1 MRTIKGR
8 YTLEREIGRGAT
20 GAVWVALDGRLGRR
34 VAVKL
39 LRSDNADSHSA
50 RSRFEQEAWAIAQL
64 RSPHVVQVH
73 DVGVHD
79 DDPYIVMELLEG
91 ESLDAR
97 LERHSRLSLAVV
109 ADIVTQ
115 VARALAV
122 THDAGILHRDL
133 KPANIFLAREQ
144 NREVVKLLDFSVA
157 VLTGRV
163 DVNGAALP
171 LPSGLQGTPKYMSPE
186 QLSVLEADHR
196 ADLWSLAVLT
206 YRMLTGRLPFEAD
219 NLLRLRALICAATFE
234 PASSIVPGLG
244 PSVDAFL
251 QRALARDPG
260 DRFSTASDFSSE
272 LLELA
277 RPRSSTVHRVLILDD
292 EPDME
297 LLVRQRF
304 RRQVR
309 DGTYELYFAHDGQEG
324 LDELRRRPDIDVV
337 LTDLNM
343 PGMDGL
349 TFLSRVPEVNPLV
362 RVVVVSAYGDMSN
375 IRSAMNHGAFDFL
388 GKPVDFDDL
397 QRTIAKCGAHVTTLR
412 SALHAQE
419 ENGILRTLVGQ
430 RMADRLVA
438 AVRAVETIRHEAIDA
453 SVVFMGHCG
462 CDEVLQREA
471 PDVVF
476 RHFNEHFDFLVPEIS
491 ARGGTVTR
499 FVGPIAMA
507 VFDGPDHLSR
517 ALDACLEIRDWMS
530 THDTGRSSSASETCG
545 VAFGLDAG
553 TIMTGGIGSIT
564 LGRLEHVYIGD
575 PVTTAAQLFAAA
587 RKGEVLVSGQI
598 GETIASAY
606 VCESDEMRRVTARH
620 ETASVSRVRRRR
632 APLASGDE
640 AGPASCGPT
649 IAPFSQGRVVRPAGS

>member
-39 LRSDNADSHSA
+39 LRSENADSHTA

-79 DDPYIVMELLEG
+79 DEPYIVMELLEG

-122 THDAGILHRDL
+122 THEAGILHRDL

-171 LPSGLQGTPKYMSPE
+171 VPSGLQGTPKYMSPE
-186 QLSVLEADHR
+186 QLSVVEADHR

-219 NLLRLRALICAATFE
+219 NLLRLRALICAAAFE
-234 PASSIVPGLG
+234 PASSIVAELG
-244 PSVDAFL
+244 PSIDAFM
-251 QRALARDPG
+251 QRALAREPA
-260 DRFSTASDFSSE
+260 DRFPTASDFSSE
-272 LLELA
+272 LLEVA
-277 RPRSSTVHRVLILDD
+277 RPRSSAVHRVLILDD

-304 RRQVR
+304 RRQLR

-324 LDELRRRPDIDVV
+324 LDELRRRPDINVV

-397 QRTIAKCGAHVTTLR
+397 QRTIAKCSSHVTTLR

-438 AVRAVETIRHEAIDA
+438 AVRAVETIRHESIDA
-453 SVVFMGHCG
+453 CVVFMGHCG

-476 RHFNEHFDFLVPEIS
+476 RHFNDHFDFLVPEIS

-507 VFDGPDHLSR
+507 VFDGTDHLSR
-517 ALDACLEIRDWMS
+517 ALDACLEIREWMR
-530 THDTGRSSSASETCG
+530 THDTGRAPRSSETCG

-553 TIMTGGIGSIT
+553 TIMTGGIGSVT

-587 RKGEVLVSGQI
+587 RKGEVLVSARLG
-598 GETIASAY
+598 ASLAARY
-606 VCESDEMRRVTARH
+606 VCEPDPGRRVTTHR
-620 ETASVSRVRRRR
+620 ETLGVSHVRRR
-632 APLASGDE
+632 ASRVPPPDE
-640 AGPASCGPT
+640 AGPTSCGPT
-649 IAPFSQGRVVRPAGS
+649 MAPFSQDRIVRPAGS